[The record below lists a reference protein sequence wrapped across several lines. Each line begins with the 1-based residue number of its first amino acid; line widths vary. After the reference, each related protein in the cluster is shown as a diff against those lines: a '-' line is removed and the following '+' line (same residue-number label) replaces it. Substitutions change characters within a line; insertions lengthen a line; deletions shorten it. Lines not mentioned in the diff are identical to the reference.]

1 MAKINDRDP
10 ASRGAA
16 MSGSERTGIAY
27 PVFDRAARSADVESV
42 AVPRGPGRLEL
53 LMERVNDR
61 LPVTLRGRWRLDR
74 RAGTALAAAVALAAV
89 VLGGWT
95 LFRARSQTV
104 ARPQLFAAQHSE
116 RRAPAVGGRA
126 GNAGSDPLDP
136 AVDSP
141 QADAWPQGPPPAAYP
156 AASPGGTVIVDVEGK
171 VARPGVLHLPAG
183 SRVMDALEAAGGAL
197 PGTDLVPLN
206 QARVLN
212 DGEQVL
218 VGAPAAL
225 DGGVSPPATG
235 ARPGKHGKQPLS
247 GQVHLNTA
255 TADQLE
261 QLPGV
266 GPALAQRILDWRTEH
281 GPFGSVGEL
290 RQVHGLG
297 PGKFAA
303 LRRWVAP

>member
-1 MAKINDRDP
+1 
-10 ASRGAA
+10 
-16 MSGSERTGIAY
+16 MSGSERTGIAH
-27 PVFDRAARSADVESV
+27 PVFDRAVFDRAVRPADVESV
-42 AVPRGPGRLEL
+42 AVPRRPGRLEL

-61 LPVTLRGRWRLDR
+61 LPATLRGRWRLDR

-104 ARPQLFAAQHSE
+104 ARPQLFSAQHQW
-116 RRAPAVGGRA
+116 RRAPAA
-126 GNAGSDPLDP
+126 GNRADTTESDPLDP
-136 AVDSP
+136 TVDSP
-141 QADAWPQGPPPAAYP
+141 QADARPQGPPPEAAAYP
-156 AASPGGTVIVDVEGK
+156 ATSPGATVIVDVEGK

-197 PGTDLVPLN
+197 PGTDLVPLD

-225 DGGVSPPATG
+225 DGGVNPLATG
-235 ARPGKHGKQPLS
+235 ARSGKHGKQPLS

-281 GPFGSVGEL
+281 GSFGSVAEL